1 MRLFKKEEQKQP
13 VSALGK
19 LKSCQCTQA
28 QLQSEPFRAW
38 AVQMREDPEHVHR
51 KLWEYCYITQA
62 LYERDMLAPGRR
74 GLGFAVGTEPLPALF
89 ASLGCEILATDLD
102 TEEARAKGWVET
114 AQHAASVDIL
124 NERGICDPQQFR
136 EKVSFRFVDM
146 RKLPDDLGTFDF
158 IWSSCSLE
166 HLGTLKAGEKFI
178 YESLKYLKPGGV
190 SVHTTEYNVRSNFFT
205 VTKGPSVIYR
215 KRDLQRIAKNVR
227 KQGCKIDL
235 DFTEGKLPYD
245 QIVDKPPYTGEV
257 HLKLL
262 LENYVATSFGL
273 IIMR

>member
-1 MRLFKKEEQKQP
+1 MRLFKKKEQEQP
-13 VSALGK
+13 VGAPGK

-273 IIMR
+273 IITR